1 MPSLSRVPRQFFA
14 CQTIAQLTPDA
25 CPHSQ
30 IFEDL
35 KSMLLAVL
43 SASAAQLKSDILYD
57 GLRPHHNTG
66 AATEDPLLF
75 RHRFQHH
82 DVDTGRLLYYQYEAR
97 RSSRVTMVD
106 DIGIIS
112 CVASDA
118 GELHYCRACSCR
130 RKSRWWHRFVRHPG
144 RHGPDLQL
152 GRGSE
157 AARTRRQLCCRHGTP
172 SSHGS

>member
-118 GELHYCRACSCR
+118 GNFTTVELAVADAKVVGGIALYDILA
-130 RKSRWWHRFVRHPG
+130 G
-144 RHGPDLQL
+144 TGPI
-152 GRGSE
+152 
-157 AARTRRQLCCRHGTP
+157 CN
-172 SSHGS
+172 